1 MKKQNQTLLI
11 ILEESAFFSPEYY
24 QIMTHQNVKYLK
36 INCYSVIEVE
46 NVDEVYKE
54 LKNKTVPIE
63 IELRNEP
70 WGDRHFAIKDPNGIG
85 IDIVTYT
92 EPE

>member
-1 MKKQNQTLLI
+1 MSFLKKHDEKTKSNVAYHTGRKC
-11 ILEESAFFSPEYY
+11 FFSPEYY

-54 LKNKTVPIE
+54 LKNKNIPIE

-70 WGDRHFAIKDPNGIG
+70 
-85 IDIVTYT
+85 
-92 EPE
+92 

>member
-1 MKKQNQTLLI
+1 
-11 ILEESAFFSPEYY
+11 
-24 QIMTHQNVKYLK
+24 MTHQNVKYLK

-54 LKNKTVPIE
+54 LKNKNIPIE

-70 WGDRHFAIKDPNGIG
+70 
-85 IDIVTYT
+85 
-92 EPE
+92 